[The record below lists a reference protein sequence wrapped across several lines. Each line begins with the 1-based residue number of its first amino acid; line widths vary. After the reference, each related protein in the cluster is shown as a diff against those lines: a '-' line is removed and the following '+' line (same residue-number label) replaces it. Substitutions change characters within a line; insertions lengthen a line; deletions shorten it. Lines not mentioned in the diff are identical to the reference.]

1 MRARSA
7 VRFVLDAFE
16 RGSGRCR
23 SAASFKREIDPAN
36 APEQSLYDRGHLRGV
51 E

>member
-16 RGSGRCR
+16 RGSGRSG
-23 SAASFKREIDPAN
+23 SAASFKSEINPAN
-36 APEQSLYDRGHLRGV
+36 APE
-51 E
+51 